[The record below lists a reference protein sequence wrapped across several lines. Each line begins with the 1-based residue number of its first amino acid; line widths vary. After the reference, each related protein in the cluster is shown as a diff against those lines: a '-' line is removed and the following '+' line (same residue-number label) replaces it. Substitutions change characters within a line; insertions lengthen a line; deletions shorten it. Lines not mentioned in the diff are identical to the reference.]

1 MPEIDI
7 DDVVCMEE
15 THITVRGYRR
25 RTTIPSGIFKFM
37 GLKNG
42 DIIRWVATKDG
53 TVYVHKLDKED

>member
-1 MPEIDI
+1 MPEIEI

-25 RTTIPSGIFKFM
+25 RTTIPSCVFKF
-37 GLKNG
+37 LELG
-42 DIIRWVATKDG
+42 DRDVLRWVAIKDG